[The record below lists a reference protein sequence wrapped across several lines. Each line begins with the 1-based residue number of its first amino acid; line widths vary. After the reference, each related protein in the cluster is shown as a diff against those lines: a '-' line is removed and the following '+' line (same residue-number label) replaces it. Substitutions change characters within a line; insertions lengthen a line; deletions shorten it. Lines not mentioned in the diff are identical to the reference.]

1 MLQNVMSQFCDEA
14 FSLRVLKI
22 FVGEP
27 IRVTLTSGIR
37 KFYAE
42 NGYVTIFC
50 GIFCLAVPKNAVV
63 ESFSLSLISDIE
75 KVWMRGWWEG
85 ECQDFPSTI
94 SCLTVTK

>member
-1 MLQNVMSQFCDEA
+1 MLQRVMSQFSEKIYC
-14 FSLRVLKI
+14 LRVLKV

-27 IRVTLTSGIR
+27 IRVTLISGIK

-42 NGYVTIFC
+42 DGYVTIFR
-50 GIFCLAVPKNAVV
+50 GIFCLAVPKDAVG

-75 KVWMRGWWEG
+75 KVWTRRWWEG
-85 ECQDFPSTI
+85 EYQDFPSTI